1 MLFKNK
7 YRIESSRL
15 KGYNYSTPGAYYV
28 TIVTKNR
35 KCLFGNIENNK
46 MIYNE
51 VGKIVDNFW
60 SEIPIHFPYVNMDEY
75 VIMPN
80 HLHGI
85 IFIDETI
92 KPAILTIV
100 ETPDVETPDV
110 ETPDVE
116 TPKLGVSTNDLKI
129 RQPVGVI
136 INQFKRACTIEIRKI
151 ENNFGWQSRFHDRII
166 RDENELNRIRQY
178 IINNPLNWKSDEH
191 FL

>member
-100 ETPDVETPDV
+100 ETPDVETP
-110 ETPDVE
+110 
-116 TPKLGVSTNDLKI
+116 KLGVSTNDLKI